1 MKKLVKTA
9 KQQFEEDLNN
19 LTLVRTWKMCDGEI
33 YHHCVNGA
41 GHFILFREQDEE
53 YKILMYHKTYEELVL
68 SEEFLFSVTQRF
80 IDGRAEIKQLYNW
93 YASADHEDEPFN
105 LLDVFMSDLEA
116 VNNTYEDEYEEVPD
130 VRIITAREQFECRL
144 EEFGLLQAWDNQ
156 GCIGRIGIVEANT
169 NNVIIFVH
177 EDKHDAYTEFVY
189 PPFEELRKDSRFCLE
204 LLGELV
210 DNCDDLFFKSVSRWI
225 HFGGNCPLDPV
236 DVYFCAN
243 HLRLDETV
251 DFEDKEEQPKELPD
265 CVTEMNM
272 YDPFNWLRESDNGTW
287 NWIAEYCKDHNEYG
301 YLDIYYRVIE
311 GSLVCTENEFCKDMT
326 MEEIKADYAK
336 RFPLL
341 LASVFENLA
350 NDIRNG
356 DLQFTMNYNLK

>member
-9 KQQFEEDLNN
+9 KQQFEERLNQ
-19 LTLVRTWKMCDGEI
+19 LTLIKK
-33 YHHCVNGA
+33 YN
-41 GHFILFREQDEE
+41 
-53 YKILMYHKTYEELVL
+53 L
-68 SEEFLFSVTQRF
+68 SETDLYYLCENEYHEMSILREIHDKEFYEQKYTMSYSELISSEDFLHDITMRF
-80 IDGRAEIKQLYNW
+80 IEHHDEPVKPLFDW
-93 YASADHEDEPFN
+93 YASADKDDEPFTLDDIWMCN
-105 LLDVFMSDLEA
+105 LEDIDLSENFSDI
-116 VNNTYEDEYEEVPD
+116 YEEVPD
-130 VRIITAREQFECRL
+130 VRIITAKEQWEKDSNNAKVLCSSTDKTL
-144 EEFGLLQAWDNQ
+144 K
-156 GCIGRIGIVEANT
+156 VEVSSSW
-169 NNVIIFVH
+169 VIFYDS
-177 EDKHDAYTEFVY
+177 EDIYSRSIY
-189 PPFEELRKDSRFCLE
+189 PPLEVMRNDALFVGRMTESMNEASMYDDIAIFLKWVRTGGDFPLPLSVIYHSEYSNYKFED
-204 LLGELV
+204 
-210 DNCDDLFFKSVSRWI
+210 
-225 HFGGNCPLDPV
+225 
-236 DVYFCAN
+236 Y
-243 HLRLDETV
+243 
-251 DFEDKEEQPKELPD
+251 EDKEKQPKKIPN

-301 YLDIYYRVIE
+301 YLDIYYRIIE

>member
-19 LTLVRTWKMCDGEI
+19 LTLVRTWKMCDSEI
-33 YHHCVNGA
+33 YYHCVNGA

-105 LLDVFMSDLEA
+105 LLDVYMSDLEA
-116 VNNTYEDEYEEVPD
+116 VNNTYEDEYEEVSD
-130 VRIITAREQFECRL
+130 VRIITAKEQWEKDSNNAKVLCSSTDKTL
-144 EEFGLLQAWDNQ
+144 K
-156 GCIGRIGIVEANT
+156 VEVSSSW
-169 NNVIIFVH
+169 VIFYDS
-177 EDKHDAYTEFVY
+177 EDIYSRSIY
-189 PPFEELRKDSRFCLE
+189 PPLEVMRNDALFVGRMTESMNEASMYDDIAIFLKWVRTGGDFPLPLSVIYHSEYSNYKFE
-204 LLGELV
+204 
-210 DNCDDLFFKSVSRWI
+210 
-225 HFGGNCPLDPV
+225 
-236 DVYFCAN
+236 VYEN
-243 HLRLDETV
+243 
-251 DFEDKEEQPKELPD
+251 KEKQPKKIPN

-287 NWIAEYCKDHNEYG
+287 NWIAEYCKDHNDYG
-301 YLDIYYRVIE
+301 YLDIYYRIIE

-350 NDIRNG
+350 NDIRNC

>member
-9 KQQFEEDLNN
+9 KQQFDERRKE
-19 LTLVRTWKMCDGEI
+19 LTYRYQYELSETEI
-33 YHHCVNGA
+33 YYAYEGINAYFYILREHNG
-41 GHFILFREQDEE
+41 E
-53 YKILMYHKTYEELVL
+53 YKEIAFGEQYEAFVF
-68 SEEFLFSVTQRF
+68 SEIFLGTM
-80 IDGRAEIKQLYNW
+80 AEYFRDHNLHIKPLFDW
-93 YASADHEDEPFN
+93 YASADHDCEPFT
-105 LLDVFMSDLEA
+105 LMDIWMLDLNKSECV
-116 VNNTYEDEYEEVPD
+116 YEDIYEEVPD
-130 VRIITAREQFECRL
+130 VRIITAKEQWEKDSNNAKVLCSSTDKTL
-144 EEFGLLQAWDNQ
+144 K
-156 GCIGRIGIVEANT
+156 VEVSSSW
-169 NNVIIFVH
+169 VIFYDS
-177 EDKHDAYTEFVY
+177 EDIYSRSIY
-189 PPFEELRKDSRFCLE
+189 PPLEVMRNDALFVGRMTESMNEASMYDDIAIFLKWVRTGGDFPLPLSVIYHSEYSNYKFE
-204 LLGELV
+204 
-210 DNCDDLFFKSVSRWI
+210 
-225 HFGGNCPLDPV
+225 
-236 DVYFCAN
+236 VYEN
-243 HLRLDETV
+243 
-251 DFEDKEEQPKELPD
+251 KEKQPKKIPN

-301 YLDIYYRVIE
+301 YLDIYYRIIE